1 MYKKKIQDEELP
13 HELFL
18 KNREKTIIRTTFANN
33 MSTDIKLRKAQT
45 SKIILFGESLDSLL
59 GNLGEKL
66 LTNVAIPFTED
77 NLPRLVSTIASNAIN
92 KCERK
97 V

>member
-1 MYKKKIQDEELP
+1 
-13 HELFL
+13 
-18 KNREKTIIRTTFANN
+18 

-45 SKIILFGESLDSLL
+45 SKIILSGESLGSLL

-66 LTNVAIPFTED
+66 LTNVAIPFTKD
-77 NLPRLVSTIASNAIN
+77 NLPGLVSTIASNAIN

>member
-1 MYKKKIQDEELP
+1 
-13 HELFL
+13 
-18 KNREKTIIRTTFANN
+18 
-33 MSTDIKLRKAQT
+33 MSLDIKLRKAQI
-45 SKIILFGESLDSLL
+45 SKIILSGESLGSLL

-66 LTNVAIPFTED
+66 LTNVAIPFTKD
-77 NLPRLVSTIASNAIN
+77 NLPGLVSTIASNAIN